1 MPPSWPVKV
10 LWTSRLSSA
19 REVQDERESSFRS
32 ICRFAE
38 RGFDAGT
45 IWDEDLPGA
54 EGRVIAARVKSE
66 GRIPADPRSGFRQH
80 AGIVVLRLE
89 KQDKAT
95 VVAYVARIV
104 AALGQR
110 SPIGELWIVQ
120 KDRIRFRA
128 GS

>member
-1 MPPSWPVKV
+1 
-10 LWTSRLSSA
+10 LS
-19 REVQDERESSFRS
+19 
-32 ICRFAE
+32 
-38 RGFDAGT
+38 
-45 IWDEDLPGA
+45 GA
-54 EGRVIAARVKSE
+54 EDRAIAARVQSE
-66 GRIPADPRSGFRQH
+66 SRILLTLDPDFANIQAYPPDQY
-80 AGIVVLRLE
+80 AGIIVLRLE

-95 VVAYVARIV
+95 VVAYVARIA